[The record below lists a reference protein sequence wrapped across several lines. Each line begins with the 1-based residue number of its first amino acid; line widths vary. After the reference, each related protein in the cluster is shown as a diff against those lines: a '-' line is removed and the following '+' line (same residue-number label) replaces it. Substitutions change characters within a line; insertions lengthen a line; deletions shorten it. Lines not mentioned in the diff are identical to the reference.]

1 MGVVY
6 IYSLWQIV
14 AVLFNYKEPLRKKLT
29 VQGEW
34 KKDEGKKKKSTCQK
48 VHDLLFFSGWKWT
61 HPPGQKQKVMT
72 FWFDPQGTLPSP
84 RGTRNAGSGFWVP
97 LVVSVYNV
105 ISCCAHFAH

>member
-34 KKDEGKKKKSTCQK
+34 KKDEGKKKNQLAKRYMTFCFSADGNGPTPGAK
-48 VHDLLFFSGWKWT
+48 TKGHDLLVWPPEDPT
-61 HPPGQKQKVMT
+61 H
-72 FWFDPQGTLPSP
+72 P
-84 RGTRNAGSGFWVP
+84 RGTRNDGSGFWVP
-97 LVVSVYNV
+97 LGLNSTFQILRTTNPNY
-105 ISCCAHFAH
+105 